1 MKLLILGAGGHGKVV
16 SEIALLMKKW
26 DDIYFLDDNKV
37 GQEINGIKVIGTLD
51 KIKELRKE
59 FTHAFVSIG
68 DNMKRVEWFKYL
80 EEMNYEIPVLIH
92 PSSIISN
99 NVKINKGTVIMP
111 GSIINTNTVIGKAC
125 IINTNASIDHD
136 CQIGDGVHISPGVTI
151 GGSVN
156 IGDNTWVCIGATIIN
171 NINIGKNCIIAAGST
186 VIRDVPDNVMIA
198 GVPGEIKKIIKLNET
213 R

>member
-16 SEIALLMKKW
+16 AEIALLAKKW
-26 DDIYFLDDNKV
+26 NTICFLDDNKV

-51 KIKELRKE
+51 KVRELRSE

-68 DNMKRVEWFKYL
+68 DNIKRFEWFKHL
-80 EEMNYEIPVLIH
+80 EKMNYEIPVLIH
-92 PSSIISN
+92 PSSIISR
-99 NVKINKGTVIMP
+99 NVRINKGTVIMA

-125 IINTNASIDHD
+125 IINTKASIDHD

-151 GGSVN
+151 GGSVK

-171 NINIGKNCIIAAGST
+171 NINIGKNCIIAAGAT
-186 VIRDVPDNVMIA
+186 IIRDVPDNVMVA
-198 GVPGEIKKIIKLNET
+198 GVPGEIKKFIKINET